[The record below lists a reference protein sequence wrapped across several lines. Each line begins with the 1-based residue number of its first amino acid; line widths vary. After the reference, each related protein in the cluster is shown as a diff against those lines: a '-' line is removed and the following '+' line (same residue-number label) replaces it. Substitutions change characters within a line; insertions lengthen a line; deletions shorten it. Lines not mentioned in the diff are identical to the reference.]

1 MSRLELLGLVT
12 HDAAMT
18 ATHGKDL
25 PLDEA
30 PVVLPAIGDGYDSRR
45 ASAPA
50 RTSKAAYQREY
61 RRRQAL
67 KRGAH

>member
-1 MSRLELLGLVT
+1 MSRLESLWLRT
-12 HDAAMT
+12 HDEAMSAAR
-18 ATHGKDL
+18 GRDL

-45 ASAPA
+45 AASPA

-67 KRGAH
+67 KRSAH